1 VKTCE
6 CQVVNGD
13 DANFCS
19 SCGRRLPE
27 AVAAVTSP
35 SPVVTVEPVAA
46 ALRRRRI
53 LVIVASFVA
62 LAMVA
67 AVGLTIGLR
76 NVHIDIGSN
85 RLVSVRLPLNVCKT
99 SVGSSSDTPA
109 DLPANVRVRL
119 APDYS
124 TKLAV
129 YSDNEGVIEVLAP
142 TGWNC
147 TAQIA
152 ADGSSSVQVSPPGQ
166 VSISSASL
174 SAGSTDEV
182 INASQTSACVG
193 CRESLACPLFD
204 SAANAYRSVYQHACP
219 ARRPPSEVVTNVN
232 DHVVEFTDPPGV
244 RGDAVPSGG
253 EYPALGVM
261 TYYGDRTS
269 AGSWTE
275 TCVLPATDSTMCKA
289 IVANFD
295 SKYAKR

>member
-13 DANFCS
+13 DANYCT

-27 AVAAVTSP
+27 TVDAVAAPAPSVTVD
-35 SPVVTVEPVAA
+35 PVVAA
-46 ALRRRRI
+46 QRQRRI
-53 LVIVASFVA
+53 LVIVGSFVA

-67 AVGLTIGLR
+67 AIGLTIGLR

-85 RLVSVRLPLNVCKT
+85 HLVSVRLPLNVCKT
-99 SVGSSSDTPA
+99 SVGSPSDTPA

-119 APDYS
+119 APGYS

-129 YSDNEGVIEVLAP
+129 YSDNEGVIEVVAP

-152 ADGSSSVQVSPPGQ
+152 GDGSSSVQVSPPGQ
-166 VSISSASL
+166 AGISSATL

-204 SAANAYRSVYQHACP
+204 SAANAYRSIYQHACP
-219 ARRPPSEVVTNVN
+219 ARRPPSEVVTDVSA
-232 DHVVEFTDPPGV
+232 DVVEFTDPPGV

-261 TYYGDRTS
+261 TYHGDKNNG
-269 AGSWTE
+269 GSWTE
-275 TCVLPATDSTMCKA
+275 TCVLPATHSSMCKA

-295 SKYAKR
+295 AKYGQR

>member
-6 CQVVNGD
+6 CQVVNED
-13 DANFCS
+13 DASYCK

-27 AVAAVTSP
+27 AVAFDVAP
-35 SPVVTVEPVAA
+35 SPVVALDPVAEVQ
-46 ALRRRRI
+46 RRRRI
-53 LVIVASFVA
+53 LRIVGSFVA
-62 LAMVA
+62 VAMVA
-67 AVGLTIGLR
+67 AIGLTIGLR
-76 NVHIDIGSN
+76 NVHIDIGN
-85 RLVSVRLPLNVCKT
+85 NHLVTVQLPLNVCKT

-119 APDYS
+119 APGFS
-124 TKLAV
+124 NKLAV

-142 TGWNC
+142 TGWTC

-152 ADGSSSVQVSPPGQ
+152 GDGSSGVQVTPPGQ
-166 VSISSASL
+166 TGITSATL

-204 SAANAYRSVYQHACP
+204 SAANAYRSIYQHACP

-232 DHVVEFTDPPGV
+232 AHVVEFTDPPGV

-253 EYPALGVM
+253 EYPATGVM
-261 TYYGDRTS
+261 TYYGDKTS
-269 AGSWTE
+269 EGSWTE
-275 TCVLPATDSTMCKA
+275 TCVLPATDSAMCKA

-295 SKYAKR
+295 LRYSSR